1 MREETVKNLCLR
13 IIKGGLF
20 IVPFIPLYISKVLF
34 FPYITG
40 KAFVFRIIVE
50 IVFTAW
56 ICLAI
61 FYKEY
66 RLKHSY
72 LSWAVGAFILAAALA
87 TIFSVNPSFSFWS
100 NYERM
105 EGLVT
110 YLHLGAYFLVLA
122 SVFKKSDWKIFLNL
136 FVLAAIYENSYAFLQ
151 KIGVFLSPQGGTSRT
166 DGTIGN
172 PTYLA
177 AYLIFILFFCIL
189 LWLEETSRPKKYF
202 YGGMAAWTALTIYFT
217 ASRGPT
223 LALIFGAIVFSIIY
237 LIFKRPENAGKSLNK
252 KMTLIILA
260 VFLIIPPALWFLRD
274 KPVIS
279 GSPVLNRL
287 TSISLSERTIASR
300 FTIWKMGFDGF
311 KEHPILGWGP
321 GNYGLVFSKY
331 FRPELWKQEPWFDRS
346 HNIIF
351 DWLINAGLIGAISYF
366 SIFLAA
372 GYLIRLNYLKN
383 YFSMEK
389 AALLAV
395 LLLVYLMQNFFV
407 FDQIATYISFFAVL
421 AYIHSSSVLSDGSVG
436 KLKENLYLIAG
447 VLLIPLVLIIYFI
460 NGKPLLANLS
470 LLNALSLQGQ
480 NLETAFNSYEKAL
493 AYNTLGNQE
502 IREQLARFAIATG
515 SLTQNPDFADKV
527 LRRAIGEAQKGVLE
541 NPLDAR
547 AYLFLG
553 TIYSRVGLADEALK
567 VFNKAIELSPRK
579 QHIYFELADV
589 YIKKSDYPKAVEV
602 LERAYNLDP
611 EFNGAGMNL
620 AAVYILNNQQEKAD
634 ALLIKFQGTVNAADN
649 VLAQIYSIKKD
660 YRRLIGVW
668 EAFVKLDPNNDG
680 YWKNLSNAYLL
691 LPDRQSAIE
700 SLERAIKA
708 IPSFKSE
715 GENLIQE
722 IKRQK

>member
-1 MREETVKNLCLR
+1 MREETVKKLCLW

-20 IVPFIPLYISKVLF
+20 IVPFIPLYVSKILF

-50 IVFTAW
+50 IVFATW
-56 ICLAI
+56 LILAI
-61 FYKEY
+61 SYKEY
-66 RLKHSY
+66 RLKPSY
-72 LSWAVGAFILAAALA
+72 LSWAVGAFILAATLA
-87 TIFSVNPSFSFWS
+87 TIFSINPSFSFWS

-122 SVFKKSDWKIFLNL
+122 GVFKKSDWKIFLNL

-189 LWLEETSRPKKYF
+189 LWLEETSRPKRYF

-223 LALIFGAIVFSIIY
+223 LALIFGAIVFSLIY
-237 LIFKRPENAGKSLNK
+237 LVFKRPAKLV
-252 KMTLIILA
+252 LIVLA
-260 VFLIIPPALWFLRD
+260 VFLVIPPVLWFLRD
-274 KPVIS
+274 QPFIS

-300 FTIWKMGFDGF
+300 FTIWKMSFDGF

-346 HNIIF
+346 HNIVF
-351 DWLINAGLIGAISYF
+351 DWLINAGILGLISYL
-366 SIFLAA
+366 SIFGSASYLLWA
-372 GYLIRLNYLKN
+372 GYKKN
-383 YFSMEK
+383 IFSLEK

-421 AYIHSSSVLSDGSVG
+421 AYIHSFSVLGDSSGEG
-436 KLKENLYLIAG
+436 NKLQNGPHLIAG

-470 LLNALSLQGQ
+470 LLQALSLQGQ

-502 IREQLARFAIATG
+502 IREQLSRFAIGAG
-515 SLTQNPDFADKV
+515 GMSGINPDFADKI

-541 NPLDAR
+541 NPLDSR

-553 TIYSRVGLADEALK
+553 TIYSRIGLVDEALK
-567 VFNKAIELSPRK
+567 VFNKAIELSPKK

-589 YIKKSDYPKAVEV
+589 YLKKSDYPKAVEV
-602 LERAYNLDP
+602 LETAYNLDT

-634 ALLIKFQGTVNAADN
+634 ALMIKFHRTVNVADD

-660 YRRLIGVW
+660 YRRLIGVR
-668 EAFVKLDPNNDG
+668 EAFVKSDPNNDE
-680 YWKNLSNAYLL
+680 YWKNLSGAYLL

-715 GENLIQE
+715 GEELIQD
-722 IKRQK
+722 IKLQK